1 MKKANKFLLP
11 VLCMGTLCTACSKD
25 SNKPGNGGE
34 GGGTGKTKYI
44 IASAPIAS
52 TGVAD
57 YLLTADNLTSGTIS
71 TLGNG
76 KEQDGSYR
84 YYITHRNRFFSLLY
98 GQGNPGAVT
107 TYNLNAAGQLTKVS
121 DFQSE
126 TVQVH
131 TIIGDDIVTMKVPRS
146 GNQNALI
153 FRIDANKS
161 QIVGEAQVNI
171 VNLAGNGERAHFT
184 WATQAGNKL
193 FAPYMSIK
201 GAAPDVFGTS
211 FPDSTWV
218 AVFSYPQLQLERV
231 IRDNRT
237 SFLGAYFNSGLVQIE
252 DGDLYG
258 FSGASAT
265 TAGAP
270 ASTKP
275 SAIVRIK
282 KDAVEFDKNYFFN
295 LETASGGHRFATQTY
310 FGNGKFLLEMY
321 AEKGKT
327 TGKKKFAVADVL
339 TQTFAWVTGAPADI
353 VSTSSLCNLVVGDGK
368 TIYVG
373 ITDAEGSYVYAFD
386 AVTAKATRGLKV
398 DGGKITGIA
407 KLTY

>member
-1 MKKANKFLLP
+1 MKMANKFLLP
-11 VLCMGTLCTACSKD
+11 VLCMATLWTACSKD
-25 SNKPGNGGE
+25 SDKPGNGGE
-34 GGGTGKTKYI
+34 GGTGKTKYI

-57 YLLTADNLTSGTIS
+57 YLLTADDLSTGSIS

-76 KEQDGSYR
+76 KEQDGTYR

-107 TYNLNAAGQLTKVS
+107 TYNLNSTGQLSKVS

-126 TVQVH
+126 TVQIH
-131 TIIGDDIVTMKVPRS
+131 TTMGDDIVTMKVPRS
-146 GNQNALI
+146 GNESALM

-171 VNLAGNGERAHFT
+171 VQLAGNGERAHFT
-184 WATQAGNKL
+184 WATQVGNKL

-201 GAAPDVFGTS
+201 GAAPDAFGTA
-211 FPDSTWV
+211 FPDSSWV
-218 AVFSYPQLQLERV
+218 AIFSYPDLKLERV

-237 SFLGAYFNSGLVQIE
+237 SYLGAYFTNGLVQTE

-265 TAGAP
+265 NNGQP

-295 LETASGGHRFATQTY
+295 LETASGGHRFASQTY
-310 FGNGKFLLEMY
+310 FGNGRFLVELY

-327 TGKKKFAVADVL
+327 TGKKKFAVVDVT
-339 TQTFAWVTGAPADI
+339 TQTFAWVTGLPADI
-353 VSTSSLCNLVVGDGK
+353 QSTSNLCNLVAGDGK

-373 ITDAEGSYVYAFD
+373 VTDAEGSYVYSFD
-386 AVTAKATRGLKV
+386 ATTAKATRGLKV